1 MEKNGLVTR
10 EPSKEDA
17 RLKQITLTKKA
28 NDSFENFEKKSVETE
43 KKMIE
48 GISQEE
54 LNIFFNVLEKIKS
67 KLKIKFKKI
76 NREVSMI
83 KKLMKSIRQYKL
95 PSILSPVFVALE
107 VVMEVLIPYYMAD
120 LLDKGVNAGNMP
132 EIYKY
137 GIMLVVFAILSLV
150 FGALAGGAERKG
162 GFRLCGKSAP

>member
-1 MEKNGLVTR
+1 MFCAEGEEFRPSFVQGGIIYLIKKSSEPVYQRDIEKKFNIRRSTATGILQNMEKNGLVTR

-67 KLKIKFKKI
+67 NLK
-76 NREVSMI
+76 
-83 KKLMKSIRQYKL
+83 
-95 PSILSPVFVALE
+95 
-107 VVMEVLIPYYMAD
+107 D
-120 LLDKGVNAGNMP
+120 
-132 EIYKY
+132 
-137 GIMLVVFAILSLV
+137 
-150 FGALAGGAERKG
+150 
-162 GFRLCGKSAP
+162 

>member
-1 MEKNGLVTR
+1 MRENICHEFRCVNNLIKQYMFCAEGEEFRPSFVQGGIIYLIKKSSEPVYQRDIEKKFNIRRSTATGILQNMEKNGLVTR

-67 KLKIKFKKI
+67 NL
-76 NREVSMI
+76 N
-83 KKLMKSIRQYKL
+83 
-95 PSILSPVFVALE
+95 IL
-107 VVMEVLIPYYMAD
+107 
-120 LLDKGVNAGNMP
+120 N
-132 EIYKY
+132 
-137 GIMLVVFAILSLV
+137 
-150 FGALAGGAERKG
+150 
-162 GFRLCGKSAP
+162 